1 MKNWKVR
8 YNGWII
14 THDPMGK
21 LACYREGGNVLE
33 WCYFG
38 STMDEIKS
46 KIDER
51 EYIARLGADC

>member
-21 LACYREGGNVLE
+21 LACYREEGNTLE
-33 WCYFG
+33 WCYFDN
-38 STMDEIKS
+38 TMEEIKR

-51 EYIARLGADC
+51 EYLANFCG